1 MDRGAWWAIV
11 HRATKESDMTKRTE
25 REREIRG
32 GMVGRIRGGKTK
44 ERAVNKKTGR
54 EAAAVSRGLLR
65 SVHDTF
71 QAISLHS
78 QRKG

>member
-1 MDRGAWWAIV
+1 
-11 HRATKESDMTKRTE
+11 
-25 REREIRG
+25 
-32 GMVGRIRGGKTK
+32 MVGRIRGGKTK